1 VTPKVGDTLWRM
13 RWVVPEGESRGRI
26 PEPLACVIFEVEP
39 PGSDGVIRRD
49 HTTVRWAEDVGNG
62 REVRRHAFVG
72 LKPHDVGAADAAA
85 VIAYH
90 PPTAVKL
97 YATPAGALDQAR
109 REAEARAERAAADV
123 AQAARQVDAITE
135 AIDALEPRA
144 RALDPDCTCYR
155 GPLPLADI
163 APEVECPAHGESS
176 P

>member
-1 VTPKVGDTLWRM
+1 MTPKVGDTLWRM
-13 RWVVPEGESRGRI
+13 RWVEGPDLKRTPRR

-109 REAEARAERAAADV
+109 REAEDRAERAAADV
-123 AQAARQVDAITE
+123 AQAVGQVDAITE
-135 AIDALEPRA
+135 AIDALPGECR
-144 RALDPDCTCYR
+144 CTGDRHAAPCFYEGTIR
-155 GPLPLADI
+155 G
-163 APEVECPAHGESS
+163 
-176 P
+176 